1 MYQQIWYYMEFI
13 VSYSELLAV
22 AGAWA
27 VGVGNGKIKIDK
39 ISPDGE
45 KALLVDATKSI
56 QFEMPLIG
64 RAALFRQPKT
74 FEKEFPIQ
82 AGISILQCQDNRL
95 LLQYRIG
102 ECNPLVNKVID
113 KILSGISMPVGVA
126 LLDGN
131 RVDINLNEME
141 KMQTILS
148 YIELTDIQTKA
159 DGVHIYGHYK
169 KQH

>member
-1 MYQQIWYYMEFI
+1 MECI
-13 VSYSELLAV
+13 VSYSELMAF
-22 AGAWA
+22 AGVWA
-27 VGVGNGKIKIDK
+27 AGVGKGKIKIDK

-82 AGISILQCQDNRL
+82 AGISLLQCQDNRL

-102 ECNPLVNKVID
+102 ECHPLVNKVID
-113 KILSGISMPVGVA
+113 KILSGMSMPAGVA
-126 LLDGN
+126 LLDGCK
-131 RVDINLNEME
+131 VDINLNEIE
-141 KMQTILS
+141 RMQTILS

-159 DGVHIYGHYK
+159 DGVHIYGNYK

>member
-1 MYQQIWYYMEFI
+1 MEFV
-13 VSYSELLAV
+13 VSYSELMAF
-22 AGAWA
+22 AGVWA
-27 VGVGNGKIKIDK
+27 AGVGKGKIKIDK

-82 AGISILQCQDNRL
+82 AGISILQCQGNRL

-102 ECNPLVNKVID
+102 ECNPLVNKVIGT
-113 KILSGISMPVGVA
+113 ILSGISMPAGVA

-159 DGVHIYGHYK
+159 DGVHIYGNYK

>member
-1 MYQQIWYYMEFI
+1 MECL
-13 VSYSELLAV
+13 VSYSELMAF
-22 AGAWA
+22 AGVWA
-27 VGVGNGKIKIDK
+27 AGVGKGKIKIDK

-82 AGISILQCQDNRL
+82 AGISLLQCQDNRL

-102 ECNPLVNKVID
+102 ECHPLVNKVID
-113 KILSGISMPVGVA
+113 KILSGMSMPAGVA
-126 LLDGN
+126 LLDGCK
-131 RVDINLNEME
+131 VDINLNEIE
-141 KMQTILS
+141 RMQTILS

-159 DGVHIYGHYK
+159 DGVHIYGNYK